1 MLRYWLPSSG
11 VLPVLV
17 LLASLTA
24 GCAPTPVSIPSA
36 ATALAPTAPA
46 GSQDRPSSGS
56 TAGLASGEASAA
68 DPLTINYGWQLTA
81 FSWPSFVA
89 RDKGFFR
96 QVGVDPDVILIG
108 GGGTAATQLLV
119 SGGADVVS
127 GGPETTMLA
136 NDRGEDA
143 IIIGAEG
150 QTAPHRVVAGPGIT
164 SVQGLK
170 GKLISVPDLVQGAT
184 IVLQHYLA
192 AYGLTKG
199 DYDLVASGGS
209 QNRFAALTS
218 GAVDATILAQPLD
231 FQAVDQGYVSLGL
244 ASDVVRDWLFTV
256 YSARRSWATAN
267 GEAAT
272 RFIRGLQLAGA
283 WLYDPQNREEAI
295 AILRENTNATDL
307 AARRTYDLYVTELRV
322 VSPDAEIKEPYLR
335 PVYEALVENGQ
346 MPSGIAS
353 LRTYYD
359 NTYVERARRP

>member
-1 MLRYWLPSSG
+1 MLRYRGPSSSA
-11 VLPVLV
+11 LPVLI
-17 LLASLTA
+17 LLAWLMA
-24 GCAPTPVSIPSA
+24 GCATAPVSIPSA
-36 ATALAPTAPA
+36 ATATAPTAPA
-46 GSQDRPSSGS
+46 GSQDRPSSLT
-56 TAGLASGEASAA
+56 TAGLASDEVSAA
-68 DPLTINYGWQLTA
+68 EPLKINYGWQLTA

-96 QVGVDPDVILIG
+96 QVGADVDVVLIG
-108 GGGTAATQLLV
+108 GGGTSATQLVV

-143 IIIGAEG
+143 IFIGAEG
-150 QTAPHRVVAGPGIT
+150 QTAPHRIVAGPGIT
-164 SVQGLK
+164 SAQGLK

-184 IVLQHYLA
+184 IVLQRYLA
-192 AYGLTKG
+192 AYGLAKG

-231 FQAVDQGYVSLGL
+231 FQAIDQGYVSLGL

-256 YSARRSWATAN
+256 YSVRRSWATAN
-267 GEAAT
+267 GETVT
-272 RFIRGLQLAGA
+272 RFIRGLQLAGT
-283 WLYDPQNREEAI
+283 WLYDPRNREEAI
-295 AILRENTNATDL
+295 AILRENTNASEL

-322 VSPDAEIKEPYLR
+322 LSPDAEIKESYLR
-335 PVYEALVENGQ
+335 PVYEALAENGQ
-346 MPSGIAS
+346 MPPGTAA
-353 LRTYYD
+353 LGKYYD